1 MDLLAHILAFNG
13 ELMMRE
19 QLYRRAVGWIVSE
32 RAGSGRWL
40 RNPQAVA
47 GWMVVRMTAA
57 VYGRPVKEVVADLF
71 EAYEHEKAAKSP
83 KRETT
88 AA

>member
-1 MDLLAHILAFNG
+1 MRSLAHILAG
-13 ELMMRE
+13 ELIMRE
-19 QLYRRAVGWIVSE
+19 QLYKRTVEWIVSE

-40 RNPQAVA
+40 HDPQAIA
-47 GWMVVRMTAA
+47 GWTVVRMTAA

-71 EAYEHEKAAKSP
+71 EAYEHEEAAKIS